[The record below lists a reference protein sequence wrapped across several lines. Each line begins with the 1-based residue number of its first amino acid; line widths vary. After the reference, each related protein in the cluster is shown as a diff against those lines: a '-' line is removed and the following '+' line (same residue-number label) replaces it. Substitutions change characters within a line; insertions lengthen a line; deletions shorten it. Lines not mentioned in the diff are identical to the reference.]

1 MELTKELLLNDLYK
15 AFNDARKHKNSK
27 KYVKVFRRNLSTNL
41 KQLRDELWNDTYQ
54 PEPSSCFIVNHPK
67 KREVFAAHFRDRIV
81 HHLYYNY
88 THNLFER
95 TFVRDCYACIKG
107 RGTHDGI
114 KRLRSQI
121 QSSSSNYT
129 KKCYVMKMDLTGYFM
144 HINRD
149 LVSKI
154 AIETIDK
161 MKGHQSDIIG
171 KTWEEKLPIEFVK
184 KLTKQIALLNPTI
197 NCHFSS
203 AKEEWIGLPHS
214 KSLFH
219 VEEGSGL
226 PIGNLTSQL
235 FSNIYL
241 NKLDQFIKRT
251 LKCRYYGRYV
261 DDFYIVSTDKNFLL
275 SVLPKI
281 KLFLEKE
288 LKIQLNDGKTII
300 TTVQQGVEFLGAY
313 IKPYRTYISNQS
325 LKRIKCQLFD
335 IEFKNDIGDKNIVAS
350 INSFLG
356 IMKHYSSFNIR
367 KNLFDS
373 LLFLRDF
380 GEFNEDYTK
389 FRLYQKNRTL
399 FLVN

>member
-1 MELTKELLLNDLYK
+1 MLLTKEDLLNDLYK
-15 AFNDARKHKNSK
+15 AFNDACKHKNSK
-27 KYVKVFRRNLSTNL
+27 QYVKVFRRDLSANL
-41 KQLRDELWNDTYQ
+41 KQLRDELQNGTYQ
-54 PEPSSCFIVNHPK
+54 AEPSSCFIVNHPK

-88 THNLFER
+88 THVLFER
-95 TFVRDCYACIKG
+95 TLIRDCYSCIKG

-114 KRLRSQI
+114 KRLRAKI
-121 QSSSSNYT
+121 KSSSLNYK

-154 AIETIDK
+154 AIETIEK
-161 MKGHQSDIIG
+161 MKKHQSDV
-171 KTWEEKLPIEFVK
+171 KELKWEEKLPIEFVK

-203 AKEEWIGLPHS
+203 VKKEWIGLPQS

-219 VEEGSGL
+219 VKEGCGL

-241 NKLDQFIKRT
+241 NKLDQYIKRV
-251 LKCRYYGRYV
+251 LKCKYYGRYV
-261 DDFYIVSTDKNFLL
+261 DDFYIISTDKDFLL
-275 SVLPKI
+275 KILPKI
-281 KLFLEKE
+281 KQFLENE
-288 LKIQLNDGKTII
+288 LKIQLNEGKTII

-313 IKPYRTYISNQS
+313 LKPYRTYISNQC
-325 LKRIKCQLFD
+325 LKRIKRQLFD
-335 IEFKNDIGDKNIVAS
+335 IEFKNDIGNKNIVAS

-373 LLFLRDF
+373 LLFLKEF
-380 GEFNEDYTK
+380 GEFNDDYTK
-389 FRLYQKNRTL
+389 FKLY
-399 FLVN
+399 